1 LVVGLEALIAGL
13 ATVLGLFT
21 WSHQQRQS
29 VINSRFES
37 IKKRVEIVEDKI
49 EELPIKYVLK
59 SDLNT
64 ELGDIRIWLRS
75 INDKLDR
82 LIMSRA
88 DEKQ

>member
-1 LVVGLEALIAGL
+1 MGLEALITALAAG
-13 ATVLGLFT
+13 LGLFT

-29 VINSRFES
+29 VINSRFDS
-37 IKKRVEIVEDKI
+37 IKKRVETVEDKI
-49 EELPIKYVLK
+49 EELPVKYVLK

-64 ELGDIRIWLRS
+64 ELGDIRVWLRS

>member
-1 LVVGLEALIAGL
+1 MGTEAVIAAL

-37 IKKRVEIVEDKI
+37 IKKRVESVEDKI

-59 SDLNT
+59 TDLNT

-82 LIMSRA
+82 LIMSRS
-88 DEKQ
+88 DEKI

>member
-1 LVVGLEALIAGL
+1 MGLEALIAAL
-13 ATVLGLFT
+13 ATGLGLFT

-29 VINSRFES
+29 VINSRFDS
-37 IKKRVEIVEDKI
+37 IKKRVETVEDKI
-49 EELPIKYVLK
+49 EELPVKYVLK

-64 ELGDIRIWLRS
+64 ELGDIRVWLRS

>member
-1 LVVGLEALIAGL
+1 VGPEALIAAM

-29 VINSRFES
+29 VINSRFDY

-49 EELPIKYVLK
+49 EELPVKYVLK

-64 ELGDIRIWLRS
+64 ELGDIRLWLRS
-75 INDKLDR
+75 KKEKQDR
-82 LIMSRA
+82 LIMSRS
-88 DEKQ
+88 DKK

>member
-1 LVVGLEALIAGL
+1 VGLEALIAAL
-13 ATVLGLFT
+13 ATGLGLFT

-37 IKKRVEIVEDKI
+37 IKKRVETVEDKI
-49 EELPIKYVLK
+49 EELPVKYVLK

-64 ELGDIRIWLRS
+64 ELGDIRVWLRS

>member
-1 LVVGLEALIAGL
+1 MDVGPEAVITAV
-13 ATVLGLFT
+13 AAVLGLFT
-21 WSHQQRQS
+21 WSHQQRQTI
-29 VINSRFES
+29 INSRFES
-37 IKKRVEIVEDKI
+37 IKKRVESVEDKI
-49 EELPIKYVLK
+49 EELPVKYVLK

-82 LIMSRA
+82 LIMNRA

>member
-1 LVVGLEALIAGL
+1 MGLEALIAAL
-13 ATVLGLFT
+13 ATGLGLFT

-37 IKKRVEIVEDKI
+37 IKKRVETVEDKI
-49 EELPIKYVLK
+49 EELPVKYVLK

-64 ELGDIRIWLRS
+64 ELGDIRVWLRS